1 MEKLRKRSFLLTL
14 ILALVMCF
22 ACSTA
27 LAAEEEVGDL
37 IYSPSAM
44 LATDDGGMLIVDSDN
59 HCIWKRD
66 ASGKTA
72 IVAGVKGKAGTVD
85 KWLPEGADEAV
96 GGENALFDEI
106 WGIAPYLNGYIITEY
121 NPEKKHG
128 VLRYYDPA
136 KGVVTLK
143 NPKDEIITFKKP
155 TGVTKGPDGGIFV
168 ADTGAH
174 CIYYISA
181 PPRDGIS
188 GAGEVTLYA
197 GKAGTKGCADGSKKS
212 KARFRNPMGIYY
224 TSGKLYVA
232 DTGNNR
238 IVKITDSTKKAAT
251 IAGSTKGTEGDKI
264 GKPTKECRLY
274 APENVYYKSSTVV
287 IADTGNSCVK
297 VLKDGKVTRKIKES
311 SMIVGSTPMEP
322 RGLLV
327 IDKTLYVGDLFAKR
341 LVKKTL

>member
-1 MEKLRKRSFLLTL
+1 MKTLRKRSFILTL

-22 ACSTA
+22 GVSSA
-27 LAAEEEVGDL
+27 LADENEVGDL

-44 LATDDGGMLIVDSDN
+44 VATADGGMLIVDSDN

-66 ASGKTA
+66 ASGKTE

-85 KWLPEGADEAV
+85 RWLPEGAEEAV
-96 GGENALFDEI
+96 GGESALFDEI

-121 NPEKKHG
+121 NPEKKRG
-128 VLRYYDPA
+128 VLRYYDPV

-143 NPKDEIITFKKP
+143 NPEDEIITFKRP

-181 PPRDGIS
+181 PPRDGVS
-188 GAGEVTLYA
+188 GAGAVTLYA
-197 GKAGTKGCADGSKKS
+197 GKAGKKGCAAGYKLS
-212 KARFRNPMGIYY
+212 KARFRNPMGLYY
-224 TSGKLYVA
+224 TNGKLYVA

-238 IVKITDSTKKAAT
+238 IVKITESTKKAST
-251 IAGSTKGTEGDKI
+251 VAGSTKGTEGDKI

-274 APENVYYKSSTVV
+274 APENVYYKNSTVI

-297 VLKDGKVTRKIKES
+297 VLKDGKVTRKIRES
-311 SMIVGSTPMEP
+311 SMINESAPVEP

-327 IDKTLYVGDLFAKR
+327 VGSKLYVGDVFAKR
-341 LVKKTL
+341 LLSKTL